1 MKQFLNTLYV
11 MTQGA
16 YVCLDHETV
25 KIEIDGKV
33 QLQVPLHHLGG
44 IVTMGNVM
52 LSPFIMARCA
62 DDGRAV
68 VILDRNGQ
76 FKCRMVGKTSG
87 NVLLRQAQYEA
98 VRDQERTL
106 AIAKN
111 MVAGKVKNARQIL
124 LRGARECSG
133 TQECSVDGGDDD
145 RGGGDRE
152 DVDSGG
158 GGGSADSSDS
168 CASSDS
174 CGGDKGDGSDKC
186 NGNNKGDAESLK
198 KACDTL
204 SKALLHLKDADN
216 LDQVRGF
223 EGESAEAYFKVFD
236 RMIKKSEREFFKMNG
251 RSRRPPLD
259 PMNSLLSFLYT
270 LLLHDC
276 VSALEGVGLDSQMGF
291 LHVLRP
297 GRPSLG
303 LDLMEEFRSVLADR
317 LALTLINRKQIV
329 AKHFEVKPGGAVYLN
344 DEGRKAVV
352 VAYQKRKQDEFN
364 HSILDSKVP
373 FGLIPH
379 IQARLLARHLRGD
392 LEAYTPVLYS

>member
-25 KIEIDGKV
+25 KIEVEGKV
-33 QLQVPLHHLGG
+33 QLQVPLHHLGA

-52 LSPFIMARCA
+52 MSPFIMARCA

-98 VRDQERTL
+98 VREQERTL
-106 AIAKN
+106 AIARN
-111 MVAGKVKNARQIL
+111 IVAGKVKNARQIL
-124 LRGARECSG
+124 LRGIRE
-133 TQECSVDGGDDD
+133 
-145 RGGGDRE
+145 
-152 DVDSGG
+152 
-158 GGGSADSSDS
+158 SDNEE
-168 CASSDS
+168 
-174 CGGDKGDGSDKC
+174 KEEI
-186 NGNNKGDAESLK
+186 DALK
-198 KACDTL
+198 KASDTISNVL
-204 SKALLHLKDADN
+204 FHLKDAKDI
-216 LDQVRGF
+216 DEVRGF
-223 EGESAEAYFKVFD
+223 EGEAAEAYFQSFD
-236 RMIKKSEREFFKMNG
+236 RMVKKSERKFFTMNG

-259 PMNSLLSFLYT
+259 PVNSLLSFLYT
-270 LLLHDC
+270 LLLNDC

-291 LHVLRP
+291 LHALRP

-303 LDLMEEFRSVLADR
+303 LDLMEEFRSILADR
-317 LALTLINRKQIV
+317 LALTLINRKQV
-329 AKHFEVKPGGAVYLN
+329 TAKHFESRPGGAIYLN

-352 VAYQKRKQDEFN
+352 VAYQKRKQDEF
-364 HSILDSKVP
+364 HHPILDSKAP